1 MQADVLLVT
10 SWGVAC
16 GIAEHAAMLKDA
28 VETQSALRLCIPS
41 GSGFQP
47 VHPKVIDDNWEG
59 WPIIHLNYHAALHSA
74 WTPEWVAHFE
84 VKRNARVIVTYHD
97 TGVPNSE
104 QCQRL
109 YDVASEFIVH
119 EPAEDLGLSAHYW
132 RMGVSEPASPLLFG
146 TREPYEANGHF
157 PDSVCFKRYS
167 VQPVLGTIGFPF
179 PWKNYDSLAQVTRD
193 LGWALLLIAPQ
204 ATDAQIATWRMTNP
218 DTHVRTEFLPRQTAL
233 SLLSGCDATAFTYV
247 CHNTGQSGALL
258 QGIAA
263 RKPVIAL
270 KTCRQFRALYED
282 PLGRS
287 TIKWAETFLDVAA
300 HLRHVKIQRIDP
312 GILALAEQESWA
324 GVGLKH
330 IQLYQELL
338 AR

>member
-10 SWGVAC
+10 SWDTAC
-16 GIAEHAAMLKDA
+16 GIAEHAAMLKDSI
-28 VETQSALRLCIPS
+28 ETQSALRIEVEPNLHPHAYLNR
-41 GSGFQP
+41 GSQNCQQP
-47 VHPKVIDDNWEG
+47 IV
-59 WPIIHLNYHAALHSA
+59 HLNYHAALHSG
-74 WTPEWVAHFE
+74 WTPEY
-84 VKRNARVIVTYHD
+84 VKQVQASGHRVVITYHD
-97 TGVPNSE
+97 TGIPNSD
-104 QCQRL
+104 QCKAL
-109 YDVASEFIVH
+109 YAVADEFIVH
-119 EPAEDLGLSAHYW
+119 EAAEDLPNAHYW
-132 RMGVSEPASPLLFG
+132 RMGVSEAAGGFQFG
-146 TREPYEANGHF
+146 VREPYESLGQFA
-157 PDSVCFKRYS
+157 DALTFKRYAA
-167 VQPVLGTIGFPF
+167 QPVLGTIGFPF

-204 ATDAQIATWRMTNP
+204 ATDAQVATWRMTNP
-218 DTHVRTEFLPRQTAL
+218 DTYIRTEFLSRSTAL
-233 SLLSGCDATAFTYV
+233 ALLTGCDATAFTYV

-324 GVGLKH
+324 SVGLKH